1 MTYLSMRPNTLL
13 KKPVL
18 RQMLFLAI
26 ALFLATNA
34 AALQMKEMIQD
45 QRLQFKIS
53 LYDLNRIEVRGD
65 RINQVFGNG
74 GAFVVDHDSDKG
86 HLYIKPSPT
95 NGRRPISLSIT
106 TENGDVQDLILTPFD
121 MPSETV
127 LLKSAYRAPTKQG
140 KHILLG
146 FMKDLVQGVVQSKY
160 EVDHGVEE
168 MPLWDSIE
176 TKRITTYK
184 SGDLYGEILS
194 FKNEGEEPVAL
205 HETHFIT
212 MGEETNTVLAI
223 GLEKYEV
230 GPGEGTKVYRVMKRR
245 NQQDATLFRGS
256 LDTSNS
262 PREDSNA
269 REVSHV

>member
-1 MTYLSMRPNTLL
+1 MTYLSMRSPTWF
-13 KKPVL
+13 KKPTSMVV
-18 RQMLFLAI
+18 LAI
-26 ALFLATNA
+26 ALFLASNA
-34 AALQMKEMIQD
+34 LALQMKEMIQD

-106 TENGDVQDLILTPFD
+106 TERGAVQDLILTPFD
-121 MPSETV
+121 IPSETV
-127 LLKSAYRAPTKQG
+127 LLKSAYRAPNKQG
-140 KHILLG
+140 KHIVLG

-160 EVDHGVEE
+160 EVDHGVED

-184 SGDLYGEILS
+184 SGALYGEILS
-194 FKNEGEEPVAL
+194 FKNEGEDPLTL

-230 GPGEGTKVYRVMKRR
+230 GPGDITKIYRVMKRR
-245 NQQDATLFRGS
+245 SSAGS
-256 LDTSNS
+256 SIKEASN
-262 PREDSNA
+262 
-269 REVSHV
+269 V